1 MSTRRGN
8 AGTDASQSSSASRS
22 GSAGGHGN
30 TAAGANAGANASQNG
45 SSSQL
50 GDVNASASQNGS
62 SSRSGGSSA
71 NASAGSSRRAASAP
85 AGADAS
91 RRHKDDGPCPIMR
104 ECGGCETLNLP
115 YRKQIARKQQQME
128 ELFCPIIEKFGWDA
142 QVGDIVPMG
151 ALPGEPPDANG
162 RLASPRAFR
171 YKAATPFAPG
181 SRGQVQSGL
190 YAKGTHEIVHCSNCP
205 VEAPGARRI
214 LNETARAATRL
225 HIAAYSESRQSGILR
240 HAVVRMGW
248 KTRDAMLTVV
258 TSQRNL
264 PRADELVQALQKISP
279 RIVSIAQ
286 NINPRRTNA
295 IYGGETRILS
305 GEPCMHDELLG
316 CTFEISPT
324 SFYQTNPAQ
333 TEELYR
339 LAIQDMALEDGD
351 TLLDAYCGSGTIGIC
366 AAKDAV
372 ERDLV
377 VQVLGVERN
386 HDGVDDARRNAR
398 INDLLDECHFA
409 CNDATAYMERA
420 ASQGK
425 RVDVVSL
432 DPPRAGA
439 TPEFLAATCALGPR
453 RIVYISCNPATQA
466 RDIEL
471 LGESG
476 YRLVRITPVDMFPH
490 TSHVETVA
498 LLAREA

>member
-8 AGTDASQSSSASRS
+8 AGTDASRSGGVSRS
-22 GSAGGHGN
+22 GSAGGHGS
-30 TAAGANAGANASQNG
+30 TAAGKNTGAST
-45 SSSQL
+45 
-50 GDVNASASQNGS
+50 SQNGS
-62 SSRSGGSSA
+62 SSRSSGASANAGQRGGASA
-71 NASAGSSRRAASAP
+71 NASAGSSRRAASTA
-85 AGADAS
+85 AGANAS
-91 RRHKDDGPCPIMR
+91 RQHKDDGPCPIMR

-151 ALPGEPPDANG
+151 ALPGEPPAANG
-162 RLASPRAFR
+162 KLASPRAFR

-225 HIAAYSESRQSGILR
+225 HIAAYNESRQSGILR

-264 PRADELVQALQKISP
+264 PRADELVQALQEISP

-398 INDLLDECHFA
+398 INGLLDECHFA